1 MEQSM
6 DLAYIY
12 DTFDGLET
20 VHDKVEYLKDLKRLD
35 LGYDINYDKLIEVW
49 SAMAQV
55 ETEN

>member
-1 MEQSM
+1 M

-12 DTFDGLET
+12 ESFDGLET

-49 SAMAQV
+49 SAMAQP